1 MIESNTQFD
10 LSRFMQ
16 AQADSYTTALA
27 ELKNGQKQ
35 SHWMWYIFPQLDGLG
50 HSATAKYYA
59 IKDLEEARLYLAH
72 PVLGKRLLEC
82 SRAVLAVQGRSIL
95 DIMGFPD
102 NLKLH
107 SSMTLFARIANSNP
121 VFTDVIEKYFDGIQ
135 DNRTLL
141 LLKNLQETP

>member
-1 MIESNTQFD
+1 MIVSNSKFD
-10 LSRFMQ
+10 LSRFTQ
-16 AQADSYTTALA
+16 AQADNYTTALA
-27 ELKNGQKQ
+27 ELTNGQKQ

-50 HSATAKYYA
+50 HSSTAKYYA
-59 IKDLEEARLYLAH
+59 IKNMEEARLYLAH
-72 PVLGKRLLEC
+72 PLLGKILLEC

-95 DIMGFPD
+95 DIMGYPD

-135 DNRTLL
+135 DIKTLL

>member
-1 MIESNTQFD
+1 MIVSNSKFD
-10 LSRFMQ
+10 LSRFTQ
-16 AQADSYTTALA
+16 AQADNYTTALA
-27 ELKNGQKQ
+27 ELTNGQKQ
-35 SHWMWYIFPQLDGLG
+35 SHWMWHIFPQLDGLG

-59 IKDLEEARLYLAH
+59 IKDMEEARLYLAH
-72 PVLGKRLLEC
+72 PLLGKRLLEC

-102 NLKLH
+102 NLKLN
-107 SSMTLFARIANSNP
+107 SSMTLFARTANSNP

-135 DNRTLL
+135 DIKTLL

>member
-10 LSRFMQ
+10 LSRFIQ
-16 AQADSYTTALA
+16 AQANSYTTALA
-27 ELKNGQKQ
+27 ELKNCQKQ
-35 SHWMWYIFPQLDGLG
+35 SHWMWYIFPQLYGLG

-59 IKDLEEARLYLAH
+59 IKNLEEARLYLAH
-72 PVLGKRLLEC
+72 PVLGKRLQEC

-135 DNRTLL
+135 DIRTLL